1 MAKYISRAAIA
12 AAALAL
18 GVSGAYAGQY
28 GDPSN
33 LSVSVNVATSCSISS
48 VAPIAFSQI
57 SAGAMTTEE
66 VKPSAI
72 VVNCNSGGWHLSVAA
87 DVDNDV
93 RSMTNGSASLHYKL
107 CNPTPGSYASCTPFN
122 QGHPISGTALTDTQ
136 TIYGV
141 MEGGVLPA
149 KSGTYSDTV
158 QIQLTN

>member
-12 AAALAL
+12 AAVLAI
-18 GVSGAYAGQY
+18 GISGAYAGQY
-28 GDPSN
+28 GVAD

-48 VAPIAFSQI
+48 VAAIAFTQI
-57 SAGAMTTEE
+57 TAGSMTTED

-72 VVNCNSGGWHLSVAA
+72 AVNCNSGGWRLSVAA

-107 CNPTPGSYASCTPFN
+107 CNPIPGSYAGCIPFN
-122 QGHPISGTALTDTQ
+122 QSHPISGTALTDTQ

-149 KSGTYSDTV
+149 KSGNYTGTV